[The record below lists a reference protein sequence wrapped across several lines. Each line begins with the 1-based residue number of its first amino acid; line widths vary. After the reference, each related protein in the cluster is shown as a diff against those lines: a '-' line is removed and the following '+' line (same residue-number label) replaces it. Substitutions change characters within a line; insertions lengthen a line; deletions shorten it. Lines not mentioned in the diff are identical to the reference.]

1 MNKYENFRHD
11 DRGQDFRRSENRTY
25 HHRPD
30 QDHRSDHR
38 KEYDSGP
45 PRNSQNRENNSSN
58 PDRVHSEHRYQGHQ
72 NVQNRGRQ
80 NDHLQRNFDSQRSQF
95 TNEESKYIF
104 NPSMTTSKPAQNV
117 SATKPL
123 NQACAFDKNYFL
135 IILIL
140 IIYFRLKTGFLP
152 HTGYYFNRYIQNKM
166 SIILCDIKISK
177 KRALFQYLK
186 ASKGSGY
193 VSTQHRSSSP
203 DAQSVCH
210 VDIDRPKFC
219 H

>member
-152 HTGYYFNRYIQNKM
+152 HTGYYFNR
-166 SIILCDIKISK
+166 
-177 KRALFQYLK
+177 
-186 ASKGSGY
+186 
-193 VSTQHRSSSP
+193 
-203 DAQSVCH
+203 
-210 VDIDRPKFC
+210 
-219 H
+219 